1 LKILLNYCYYIN
13 NENHYHLPGGFL
25 NMKLLKISGTLL
37 LSSSLLFGC
46 SNTEKTT
53 TTEKVKETK
62 NQQSVALE
70 GVSKEYREYAIG
82 EIEEFVKA
90 TEAFTTAVKNGEVEK
105 AKQLYAP
112 ARMHYERAEPIA
124 EVFGDLDPKID
135 AREGDVPEAEWGG
148 YHKLEKGLWIDN
160 TTKGYEQFAEQLMK
174 DVNLLRAKVDTV
186 EVTPDLLITGAVDLL
201 NEVSTSKVTGEED
214 RYSHT
219 DLYDFAANVEGAE
232 KIYKL
237 LQPALKEKN
246 EEVSNEIQ
254 TRFDDVYALLNQHKN
269 GEGYKLYT
277 ELTEAQVK
285 ELSQAIDALAEPLSQ
300 IGMVTEAS

>member
-1 LKILLNYCYYIN
+1 
-13 NENHYHLPGGFL
+13 
-25 NMKLLKISGTLL
+25 MKLVKLSGIFL

-46 SNTEKTT
+46 SNTENTSS
-53 TTEKVKETK
+53 TEKKKETNNTASK
-62 NQQSVALE
+62 ALE
-70 GVSKEYREYAIG
+70 NVSKEYREYAVG

-90 TEAFTTAVKNGEVEK
+90 TEEFTKAVKNGDLEL
-105 AKQLYAP
+105 AKTLYGP
-112 ARMHYERAEPIA
+112 ARMYYERSEPIA

-135 AREGDVPEAEWGG
+135 AREGDVPDEEWGG
-148 YHKLEKGLWIDN
+148 YHRIEKGLWVDH
-160 TTKGYEQFAEQLMK
+160 TTSSSEQFAEQLMK

-232 KIYKL
+232 KIYQL
-237 LQPALKEKN
+237 LNPELKKKDEAL
-246 EEVSNEIQ
+246 SNEIQ
-254 TRFDDVYALLNQHKN
+254 TRFDAIYSLLNKQKS
-269 GEGYKLYT
+269 GDGYKLYT

-300 IGMVTEAS
+300 IGIVTEAS